1 MKKIIQVLLVLL
13 ILSIASVIVRQYK
26 YEQITP
32 KALGDH
38 GFPLTEKWSLCI
50 GDKIQEISTDG
61 NQIIIV
67 KTNKELSAYDLV
79 SGDLIWITPLKKQIE
94 SFPAMTAGNRVFVSD
109 NENLWAFDLIT
120 GKILWK
126 NPLED
131 NVKTWIP
138 DASDE
143 FVLLNS
149 ISDRVFVFDAKSG
162 KRLWE
167 TQGARGWTQAHI
179 YDEKVFIVD
188 YGVKA
193 FEATSGDLLWE
204 LNNNSTT
211 TGLSVMKNE
220 ILYFMEFPNYEGFDL
235 VAYNTK
241 IKKELWRRGFVDNH
255 PRKLY
260 IYDDILYLPQ
270 NNALYQLNTK
280 TGEINWNKPFSDPTN
295 LSVIDGNIYV
305 LEQFNRVI
313 HALNIEN
320 GAELGSLEISTP
332 RFLSTETQEMISAES
347 SLVFSRGCEIFI
359 YGK

>member
-1 MKKIIQVLLVLL
+1 MKKIIQVLLILL

-26 YEQITP
+26 YEKITP

-38 GFPLTEKWSLCI
+38 GFPLKEEWSLCI

-79 SGDLIWITPLKKQIE
+79 SGDLIWITPLKNQVE
-94 SFPAMTAGNRVFVSD
+94 SFPAITAGRRVFVSD

-131 NVKTWIP
+131 NVKTWIS
-138 DASDE
+138 DASDK

-179 YDEKVFIVD
+179 YGEKVFIVD

-193 FEATSGDLLWE
+193 FDATTGRLLWE
-204 LNNNSTT
+204 LSNNSTT
-211 TGLSVMKNE
+211 TGLSVMGNE
-220 ILYFMEFPNYEGFDL
+220 ILYFMEFPDSEGFDL
-235 VAYNTK
+235 VAYNTT
-241 IKKELWRRGFVDNH
+241 IEKELWRRSFVDNS
-255 PRKLY
+255 PKRLY
-260 IYDDILYLPQ
+260 VYDDVLFLPQ

-280 TGEINWNKPFSDPTN
+280 TGEINWIKQFSDPTN
-295 LSVIDGNIYV
+295 LSVIDGSIYV
-305 LEQFNRVI
+305 LEQFNRII
-313 HALNIEN
+313 HVLNIKSGE
-320 GAELGSLEISTP
+320 ELGSLQVSTP
-332 RFLSTETQEMISAES
+332 RVLGTETQEMISTET
-347 SLVFSRGCEIFI
+347 SLVFSRGCEIFV
-359 YGK
+359 YRN